1 MSPQLLQLI
10 VFGLQQ
16 AIQAAPA
23 VVADFQALFAN
34 GAPTDADFDAL
45 RSKVAGESYAQFV
58 PASAIA
64 ALTIAATLSHSK
76 PK

>member
-10 VFGLQQ
+10 VFAVQQ

-23 VVADFQALFAN
+23 LVADFQTLFAG

-45 RSKVAGESYAQFV
+45 RAKVSSESYAQFV
-58 PASAIA
+58 PQSAI
-64 ALTIAATLSHSK
+64 K
-76 PK
+76 PRA